1 LNNSGISESEAGYP
15 NIAINKDD
23 ILFATYNDWIS
34 GKAVVK
40 KYDKNTGIENAI
52 NDDLLKVF
60 PNPVKNRFYI
70 ELTGQKFTVMISDA
84 KGKIVLKEAE
94 GFNKI
99 EIDANALGKGMFIV
113 RGRCDDG
120 TFYYRKLIVI

>member
-1 LNNSGISESEAGYP
+1 
-15 NIAINKDD
+15 
-23 ILFATYNDWIS
+23 
-34 GKAVVK
+34 VVK

-52 NDDLLKVF
+52 HDDLCKVF

-84 KGKIVLKEAE
+84 KGKIVLKEAV

-99 EIDANALGKGMFIV
+99 EIDANAFGKGMFIV
-113 RGRCDDG
+113 RGRCGDG
-120 TFYYRKLIVI
+120 TFYYRKFIVL